1 MSAIASGSSMSLFDR
16 VADADA
22 GADGDASLPLADTL
36 RASIARDLARL
47 LNTRSRLTFDL
58 FAQREGTVLDYG
70 VPDFTE
76 RSLQSGADRD
86 AIAAAVARAIAL
98 FEPRLA
104 NVSVG
109 FTGTSGGTSAAD
121 PKRHAPCLTIRGE
134 MRAGTA
140 VHHVAF
146 ELARDAAG
154 TTDARWE
161 AHG

>member
-1 MSAIASGSSMSLFDR
+1 MSALASGSSMSLFDR

-22 GADGDASLPLADTL
+22 DARRPLADAL
-36 RASIARDLARL
+36 RASIERDLARL

-70 VPDFTE
+70 VPDFTDH
-76 RSLQSGADRD
+76 SLQSGADRD

-98 FEPRLA
+98 FEPRLTK
-104 NVSVG
+104 VSVG
-109 FTGTSGGTSAAD
+109 FTGTGGAGGTG
-121 PKRHAPCLTIRGE
+121 APRLAIRGE

-146 ELARDAAG
+146 ELARAAAG
-154 TTDARWE
+154 AADARWE

>member
-1 MSAIASGSSMSLFDR
+1 MSGIAGGSSMSMFDR
-16 VADADA
+16 IAEA
-22 GADGDASLPLADTL
+22 GTAGDASLPPADAL
-36 RASIARDLARL
+36 RASIERDLARL

-58 FAQREGTVLDYG
+58 FAEREGTVLDYG

-76 RSLQSGADRD
+76 RSLQSGADRN

-104 NVSVG
+104 NVSVS
-109 FTGTSGGTSAAD
+109 FTGTNAAD
-121 PKRHAPCLTIRGE
+121 PMRRAPRLAIRGE
-134 MRAGTA
+134 MRAGAA

-146 ELARDAAG
+146 ELVRDAAG
-154 TTDARWE
+154 AADARWE

>member
-1 MSAIASGSSMSLFDR
+1 MSANAGGSSMSLFDR
-16 VADADA
+16 IAEA
-22 GADGDASLPLADTL
+22 GDAAATALPQAEAL
-36 RASIARDLARL
+36 RVSIGRDLARL

-70 VPDFTE
+70 VPDFSE

-86 AIAAAVARAIAL
+86 AIAAAVARAIEL

-104 NVSVG
+104 NVSVS
-109 FTGTSGGTSAAD
+109 FTGTSGPNTT
-121 PKRHAPCLTIRGE
+121 RRAPRLSIRGE
-134 MRAGTA
+134 MRAGMT

-146 ELARDAAG
+146 ELARDAAAAA
-154 TTDARWE
+154 DARWE